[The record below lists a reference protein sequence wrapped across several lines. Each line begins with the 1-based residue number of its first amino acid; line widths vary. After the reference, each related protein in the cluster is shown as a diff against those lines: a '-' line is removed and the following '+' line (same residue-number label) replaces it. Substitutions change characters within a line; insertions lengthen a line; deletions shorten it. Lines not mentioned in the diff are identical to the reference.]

1 MIIHSFQE
9 FVNILYKN
17 ITKIHDF
24 YIYFFHYMSNLHTKN
39 GEQACN
45 YSILVH
51 RASDNI
57 DFFLPFNNFNNL
69 RLRLFAF

>member
-1 MIIHSFQE
+1 M
-9 FVNILYKN
+9 
-17 ITKIHDF
+17 T
-24 YIYFFHYMSNLHTKN
+24 YIYFFHYMSNLHTKKT

-45 YSILVH
+45 YSMLVH
-51 RASDNI
+51 RAGDNI

>member
-1 MIIHSFQE
+1 M
-9 FVNILYKN
+9 
-17 ITKIHDF
+17 T
-24 YIYFFHYMSNLHTKN
+24 YIYFFHYMSNLHTKKT

-45 YSILVH
+45 YSMLVH

>member
-1 MIIHSFQE
+1 M
-9 FVNILYKN
+9 
-17 ITKIHDF
+17 T
-24 YIYFFHYMSNLHTKN
+24 YIYFFHYMSNLHTKKTVN
-39 GEQACN
+39 KHAII
-45 YSILVH
+45 SILVH

>member
-1 MIIHSFQE
+1 MF
-9 FVNILYKN
+9 F
-17 ITKIHDF
+17 
-24 YIYFFHYMSNLHTKN
+24 IYSVLHMSNLHTKKN

-45 YSILVH
+45 YSMLVH
-51 RASDNI
+51 RAGDNI

>member
-17 ITKIHDF
+17 
-24 YIYFFHYMSNLHTKN
+24 MSNLHTKN

-51 RASDNI
+51 RASDNV

>member
-1 MIIHSFQE
+1 MTFIYISFIIYLTCIQ
-9 FVNILYKN
+9 
-17 ITKIHDF
+17 
-24 YIYFFHYMSNLHTKN
+24 KN

>member
-1 MIIHSFQE
+1 MNF
-9 FVNILYKN
+9 
-17 ITKIHDF
+17 
-24 YIYFFHYMSNLHTKN
+24 IYFFHYISNLHTKN